1 MTNRAGFGGGRS
13 VGAASRRP
21 ASDRAPRRTVSR
33 DAPVRFSAGAFRR
46 ARPAVSAPRNQAP
59 REATPPLRAPR
70 SRRMAMPALRARFR
84 APAA

>member
-21 ASDRAPRRTVSR
+21 ASDHAPRRTVSR
-33 DAPVRFSAGAFRR
+33 DAPVRFAAR
-46 ARPAVSAPRNQAP
+46 ARTVSAPRNQAP